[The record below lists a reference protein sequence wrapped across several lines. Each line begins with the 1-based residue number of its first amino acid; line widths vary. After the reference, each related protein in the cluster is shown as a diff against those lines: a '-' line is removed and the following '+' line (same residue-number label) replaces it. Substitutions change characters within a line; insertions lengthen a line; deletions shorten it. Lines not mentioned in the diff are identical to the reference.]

1 MILIT
6 GGAYQGKNRYAA
18 EKYNLDIVDIADG
31 ESVEINSISG
41 YRCVKNFH
49 ILIKRFLDSGEN
61 PLESTQKL
69 VDENPN
75 IIIIMNDIGGGII
88 PLEKSERVWRE
99 QVGIV
104 GCFLAG
110 QAECV
115 ERIVC
120 GIGMRIK

>member
-6 GGAYQGKNRYAA
+6 GGAYQGKIRYAA
-18 EKYNLDIVDIADG
+18 EKYDLDIGDIADG
-31 ESVEINSISG
+31 ESVRIGNISG

-49 ILIKRFLDSGEN
+49 ILIKRLLDSGAN
-61 PLESTQKL
+61 PIDSTQKL
-69 VDENPN
+69 VAKNPD

-88 PLEKSERVWRE
+88 PLEKSERIWRE